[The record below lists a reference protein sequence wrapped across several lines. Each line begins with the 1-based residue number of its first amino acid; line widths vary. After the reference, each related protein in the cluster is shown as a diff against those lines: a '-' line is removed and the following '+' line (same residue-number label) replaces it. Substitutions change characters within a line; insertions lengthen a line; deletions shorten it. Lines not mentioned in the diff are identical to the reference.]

1 MSNFKKF
8 KSLRTSSYPRMSC
21 GALKYQRC
29 DVIQQS
35 PKINQLILKATIFKK
50 RIYYKKKI

>member
-8 KSLRTSSYPRMSC
+8 KSLRTSSYPRMSWS
-21 GALKYQRC
+21 ALKYQRC

-35 PKINQLILKATIFKK
+35 PKTNQLILKATIFKK